1 MATRKQAPA
10 NQRVAPRVIVKL
22 VSGMDARANAVVKA
36 LRDTAGVAFKP
47 AFEDEPGIRAMS
59 VPPFD
64 RYLVA
69 QATDR
74 RSADAMVRALQRLEG
89 VEIAY
94 VEAGPVDP
102 PVSPADDPRFASQG
116 YLTAAPDGID
126 AVWAWS
132 ISDGGGVGFVDLER
146 GWTLNHEDLV
156 AANIT
161 IISGLN
167 QDFQSH
173 GTAVLGEVLAVDN
186 AIGGVGIAPRCT
198 GRVVSQWQTSTN
210 YRTAAAILSAGQVMN
225 AGDVL
230 LLEAQTSSGS
240 TNKLP
245 VEVEALVADAIRHVV
260 DDGIIVIEA
269 AGNGSNDLDTFVDGA
284 NHRILDRNSNDFVD
298 TGAIMV
304 GAASS
309 AAPHTR
315 LNFSNF
321 GSRIDCYAWGENI
334 DTTGGSGGAGTTAY
348 TSSFSGTS
356 GASPIVTGAALLL
369 QSWRIAQGN
378 TPYTAD
384 EMRSLLINPT
394 FNTASADPANDRIGV
409 MPNLRAI
416 FEYLRRIRFD
426 RPQYESW
433 VYILFG
439 IIDDAPGVI
448 WVPGKG
454 PVPVDPGW
462 GRRIPEQKR
471 DLLAALAANEIASKI
486 GNRGM
491 RDKLMEASLA
501 AMREAVER
509 VGRMR

>member
-1 MATRKQAPA
+1 MATRKQDPA
-10 NQRVAPRVIVKL
+10 NQRIAPRVVVKL
-22 VSGMDARANAVVKA
+22 APGVDARANAVIRA

-47 AFEDEPGIRAMS
+47 ASEDAPGIRAMS
-59 VPPFD
+59 AAPFD
-64 RYLVA
+64 RYLIA
-69 QATDR
+69 EATDR
-74 RSADAMVRALQRLEG
+74 KSATAMARALQKLEG

-94 VEAGPVDP
+94 VEGGPVEP
-102 PVSPADDPRFASQG
+102 PVSPSDDPRYASQG
-116 YLTAAPDGID
+116 YLTAAPAGID

-146 GWTLNHEDLV
+146 GWILNHEDLV

-161 IISGLN
+161 IISGVN
-167 QDFQSH
+167 KDYQSH

-186 AIGGVGIAPRCT
+186 AIGGVGIAPGST

-210 YRTAAAILSAGQVMN
+210 YRTALAILSAGQVMN
-225 AGDVL
+225 PGDVL
-230 LLEAQTSSGS
+230 LLEAQS
-240 TNKLP
+240 TTDGTNRLP
-245 VEVEALVADAIRHVV
+245 IEIEALVSDAIRHVV

-269 AGNGSNDLDTFVDGA
+269 AANGSFDLDTFVDAA
-284 NHRILDRNSNDFVD
+284 NHRILDRNSNDYVD

-309 AAPHTR
+309 AVPHTR
-315 LNFSNF
+315 MDFSNF

-334 DTTGGSGGAGTTAY
+334 DTTGGSGGTGTAAY
-348 TSSFSGTS
+348 TGSFSGTS

-369 QSWRIAQGN
+369 QSWRIAQGKP
-378 TPYTAD
+378 PYTAD

-416 FEYLRRIRFD
+416 FEHLRRIRFD

-454 PVPVDPGW
+454 PVPVDPEW